1 MRDGGLE
8 AFVGPDDQPPGR
20 LIRLADV
27 VRLVQVAWH
36 PKPLMRQSMMSE
48 VLASW
53 LASWLA
59 SLEVKSPKIPR
70 HGPPS
75 LGNMGRMSANFLVF
89 KFSAFFGCLVFNSAV
104 M

>member
-36 PKPLMRQSMMSE
+36 PTPLMRQNMVSE

-53 LASWLA
+53 LV

-75 LGNMGRMSANFLVF
+75 LGNMGRMSANFLFF
-89 KFSAFFGCLVFNSAV
+89 KFSAFFWLSLF
-104 M
+104 